1 MKSENAS
8 ANETVFNLGIQNNLT
23 LTQNLKQ
30 VFYPAD
36 VGAWAPNRIWYVLR
50 VMLVGILVVLLI
62 WAGAKFVIHAD
73 DNAELTKAKMNIIY
87 IIVGIGVI
95 LLAIWVL
102 STALSLTDT
111 STLTWLADKSDPSS
125 LLNKAQNNIFQFVG
139 GFLKGMAFFVAIVS
153 LVWHGYQMMLA
164 GDADAKMKQARN
176 GVQNVIFAL
185 IFIKLIDYL
194 YWIAQF
200 KDFKNKAIDFIVQ
213 ASKFL
218 GYIFGMA
225 IVLAALY
232 AGYLMITSSWDE
244 DRLKKAKNILKT
256 IFVTTLVILLF
267 LLVIY
272 QIFVDVLQ

>member
-1 MKSENAS
+1 
-8 ANETVFNLGIQNNLT
+8 
-23 LTQNLKQ
+23 
-30 VFYPAD
+30 
-36 VGAWAPNRIWYVLR
+36 
-50 VMLVGILVVLLI
+50 
-62 WAGAKFVIHAD
+62 
-73 DNAELTKAKMNIIY
+73 
-87 IIVGIGVI
+87 
-95 LLAIWVL
+95 
-102 STALSLTDT
+102 
-111 STLTWLADKSDPSS
+111 

-232 AGYLMITSSWDE
+232 AGYLMITSS
-244 DRLKKAKNILKT
+244 
-256 IFVTTLVILLF
+256 
-267 LLVIY
+267 
-272 QIFVDVLQ
+272 